1 MRHNRRAPHAANAR
15 GTATNTRAQSL
26 VQCIMG
32 RHERLVHSRGQVV
45 GYVQAGV
52 FRKQVKGSCHILRK
66 PSAWAFGIDSL
77 DEAERLGAGR
87 VELYDTET
95 ATTYEADLARIRTKG
110 IAIDRGRGP
119 QLALKLEEWLSAR
132 EISRTANGLV
142 LCWLSVGGEA

>member
-1 MRHNRRAPHAANAR
+1 MLRAPR
-15 GTATNTRAQSL
+15 
-26 VQCIMG
+26 
-32 RHERLVHSRGQVV
+32 
-45 GYVQAGV
+45 
-52 FRKQVKGSCHILRK
+52 
-66 PSAWAFGIDSL
+66 AWAFGLDSL